1 MIWTL
6 QSLRDQILIHSLFMV
21 KKIQLIGLPSR
32 SNDNN
37 NKKEKDERKRA

>member
-1 MIWTL
+1 
-6 QSLRDQILIHSLFMV
+6 MV

-37 NKKEKDERKRA
+37 KKKEKGERKRA